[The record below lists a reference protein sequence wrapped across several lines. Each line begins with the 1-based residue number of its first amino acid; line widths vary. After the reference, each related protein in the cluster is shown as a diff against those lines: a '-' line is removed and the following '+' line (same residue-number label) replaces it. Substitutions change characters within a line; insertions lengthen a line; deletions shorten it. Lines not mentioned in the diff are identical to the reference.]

1 METKLTIRLK
11 KKVIERA
18 KDYAQVHKISL
29 SKMIESYLESITEP
43 QKDKFEITPL
53 VESLSGVI
61 NLSEDFDFKKEYSD
75 YLTEK
80 YK

>member
-1 METKLTIRLK
+1 M
-11 KKVIERA
+11 V
-18 KDYAQVHKISL
+18 
-29 SKMIESYLESITEP
+29 ESYLESITESK
-43 QKDKFEITPL
+43 KDEPEITPL

-61 NLSEDFDFKKEYSD
+61 HLSDDFNLKQDYSN

>member
-18 KDYAQVHKISL
+18 KDYALDHKISL
-29 SKMIESYLESITEP
+29 SKMVESYLESITEP
-43 QKDKFEITPL
+43 KKDEHEITPL

-61 NLSEDFDFKKEYSD
+61 HLSDDLNLKEDYSN
-75 YLTEK
+75 YLTQK

>member
-1 METKLTIRLK
+1 M
-11 KKVIERA
+11 V
-18 KDYAQVHKISL
+18 
-29 SKMIESYLESITEP
+29 ESYLESITETK
-43 QKDKFEITPL
+43 KDEPEITPL

-61 NLSEDFDFKKEYSD
+61 HFSDGFDLKQDYAN